1 MTQMRDEDFRKVS
14 LRDTE
19 FNEMEKKRSK
29 RSLEKEEVKSSSWD
43 R

>member
-19 FNEMEKKRSK
+19 FNEMEKKDQK
-29 RSLEKEEVKSSSWD
+29 DLWKKKK
-43 R
+43 